1 MIKNIVVSLDGSNYS
16 WSAARH
22 AIQMARPYHAS
33 IHGVYAIDLKIIKGQ
48 LLDDLNVDSTTAQSI
63 YQDKGRMLLEQLE
76 SECKTAGVAFHPVL
90 TTGAVSNLIYHTVL
104 QARAELVA
112 MGKKGVN
119 APWSAP
125 LLGSVTESV
134 VHQAR
139 RPVLLAQEVY
149 APIETV
155 YVAYDGEVVSIRALR
170 FAAELCAKN
179 RWKMCV
185 ISVHSSKERL
195 EKLFHEAVKMA
206 ELHGQKITTI
216 GRSGN
221 VMRQIL
227 NVTSEDPNAL
237 IVLGAYSSRLRKL
250 ILGNVPE
257 QIMHAAPQPVLLYR
271 PSPS

>member
-33 IHGVYAIDLKIIKGQ
+33 IHGVYAIDFKIIKGQ

-76 SECKTAGVAFHPVL
+76 SECKTAGVAFHPVM
-90 TTGAVSNLIYHTVL
+90 AVNTIPKLICNTASQL
-104 QARAELVA
+104 KAELIV

-119 APWSAP
+119 APWSGP
-125 LLGSVTESV
+125 LLGANAESV
-134 VHQAR
+134 VRQAKH
-139 RPVLLAQEVY
+139 PVLLSPEVY

-155 YVAYDGEVVSIRALR
+155 YMAYDEELVSIRALR
-170 FAAELCAKN
+170 FAAELCARN

-185 ISVHSSKERL
+185 ISVHSSEERL

-227 NVTSEDPNAL
+227 NVTSGDPNAL

-271 PSPS
+271 PLPS